1 MEQERRTET
10 PTEKRIRELLDNPA
24 FIRVSRGFEIYRDI
38 LEREKKHERR
48 KEIMK
53 RMHNLQRDA
62 WAYQTTQ
69 EEKTKKI
76 SKKREQQPG
85 ENDPAEAVFE
95 TILRNAEEGKFDK
108 TSFAKLSVDKY
119 LNSWLQ
125 ELWKLKIG
133 KDETTGFVFVS
144 EALAYFLD
152 EDGTLSLHIP
162 PNSLKTEQVIPKII
176 EGMTK
181 LAQSIKEGKI
191 APKTI
196 QLKSWLLNKT
206 LEPIIRGIFAQH
218 GPKLEFEDVDDAEE
232 GTWSIQKLALVYNG
246 RSLRDY
252 LQENKKPAVR
262 KLEIEPQDFVDALA
276 V

>member
-1 MEQERRTET
+1 
-10 PTEKRIRELLDNPA
+10 
-24 FIRVSRGFEIYRDI
+24 
-38 LEREKKHERR
+38 
-48 KEIMK
+48 
-53 RMHNLQRDA
+53 
-62 WAYQTTQ
+62 
-69 EEKTKKI
+69 
-76 SKKREQQPG
+76 
-85 ENDPAEAVFE
+85 
-95 TILRNAEEGKFDK
+95 
-108 TSFAKLSVDKY
+108 
-119 LNSWLQ
+119 
-125 ELWKLKIG
+125 
-133 KDETTGFVFVS
+133 
-144 EALAYFLD
+144 
-152 EDGTLSLHIP
+152 
-162 PNSLKTEQVIPKII
+162 
-176 EGMTK
+176 MTK